1 VAVREITSPDPSPNP
16 NPNPNPDQ
24 AVSEASVQGLAEV
37 CAAALQ
43 LVLELEKS
51 LQRYAQSLRLGC
63 ASDDAPR

>member
-1 VAVREITSPDPSPNP
+1 
-16 NPNPNPDQ
+16 
-24 AVSEASVQGLAEV
+24 VSEASVQGLAEV